1 MLSRLADNLYWM
13 SRYIERAENTARML
27 DAQHQASML
36 PGGAEQALSQWEA
49 LLRRSELVDRYQA
62 RHSELTAERILD
74 FMVSDAGNPSSIF
87 SCLQAARDN
96 AKAVRVVLA
105 PELWESVNTTWIE
118 MRALIRTPSWHRDPG
133 KVFEWVKYHS
143 HLFRGVMI
151 GTMLKDEAYFFSR
164 MGTFVE
170 RADNTARIL
179 DVKYVAREK
188 ALTDA
193 AGSADYYFW
202 ASVLRSVSA
211 FEIYR
216 KVYRDVITPTRIA
229 ELLIQRSDMPRS
241 LLACMTELMLNL
253 EQVADPKTSEA
264 LRQAGRL
271 RAQIQYLRV
280 DEAFEPDIHRF
291 LGGFLQDINDLA
303 SLISEEF
310 LVPLV
315 H

>member
-1 MLSRLADNLYWM
+1 
-13 SRYIERAENTARML
+13 
-27 DAQHQASML
+27 
-36 PGGAEQALSQWEA
+36 
-49 LLRRSELVDRYQA
+49 
-62 RHSELTAERILD
+62 
-74 FMVSDAGNPSSIF
+74 
-87 SCLQAARDN
+87 
-96 AKAVRVVLA
+96 
-105 PELWESVNTTWIE
+105 
-118 MRALIRTPSWHRDPG
+118 
-133 KVFEWVKYHS
+133 
-143 HLFRGVMI
+143 
-151 GTMLKDEAYFFSR
+151 

-188 ALTDA
+188 ASTDA

-241 LLACMTELMLNL
+241 LLACMTELMANL
-253 EQVADPKTSEA
+253 EQVADPKASEA

-280 DEAFEPDIHRF
+280 DETFEPDIHQF
-291 LGGFLQDINDLA
+291 LGVFLKDINELA

-315 H
+315 N